1 MSAFK
6 TRNDALID
14 WWSAVH
20 LVTGVGLAWIMHP
33 ALALAIM
40 VAWEPFEIFILSPLL
55 AKIGITFGYETLR
68 NSLSD
73 IFFDIVGVAIG
84 YLLFAQLFEPP
95 FYLFSV

>member
-1 MSAFK
+1 MPGTK
-6 TRNDALID
+6 TRNDALVD

-20 LVTGVGLAWIMHP
+20 VVTGIGLAWIMHP

-40 VAWEPFEIFILSPLL
+40 VAWEPLEIFILSPLL
-55 AKIGITFGYETLR
+55 AKIGITFGYETLK

-84 YLLFAQLFEPP
+84 YLLVARIFEPP
-95 FYLFSV
+95 FYLFGI